1 MLSILIATGIS
12 VRPGPLSG
20 QNQKKCVCVC
30 RPRHAYTFTT
40 IFHFYIYLCK
50 MKTMSSHQ
58 YFSFQSNFPFTPLSV
73 KPGSHYP
80 YILTIWSVPLVYHQL
95 ATSTATPPP
104 CGHAPVLAQ
113 ALTAHA
119 EPPLLSLLT
128 LWPALGNDSSPKLQT
143 RVLRCP
149 TPWLRDWI
157 VQEGEGLNWLLNKGF
172 H

>member
-1 MLSILIATGIS
+1 MLSILIATGMS

-20 QNQKKCVCVC
+20 QNQKICVCVC

-40 IFHFYIYLCK
+40 IFQFCTYLCK

-58 YFSFQSNFPFTPLSV
+58 YFSFQSNFPFTPLGVWNLAPIIRIYLLFDQS
-73 KPGSHYP
+73 
-80 YILTIWSVPLVYHQL
+80 PLHTTNL
-95 ATSTATPPP
+95 PPP
-104 CGHAPVLAQ
+104 LPLLPHVDTPLSL
-113 ALTAHA
+113 LTAHV
-119 EPPLLSLLT
+119 EPPLLSLLR

-143 RVLRCP
+143 RALLCP
-149 TPWLRDWI
+149 TPWLQDWI